1 MIYTVIPLG
10 DLLSKEYNQDKLNTA
25 FRKFSCQREA
35 DLENFLQE
43 KAILYE
49 NTNLGKT
56 YLILDSEELKN
67 KNFII
72 AGYFTIA
79 QKSVDISEI
88 STKKRRKM
96 LGSYPGRDKLK
107 SIPAYLIGQLGRCD
121 SYSSL
126 ELPGNTIL
134 NECYNV
140 ISLASRIVGGNLVV
154 LECREGMFSKVYE
167 KLGFKKHYASLNEEN
182 LDTLYKK
189 VDLRTTGTQ
198 NNEHNIY
205 IIRAFRKLNAFSI

>member
-1 MIYTVIPLG
+1 MIYKVIPLG
-10 DLLSKEYNQDKLNTA
+10 ELLGKEYNQDKLNTA
-25 FRKFSCQREA
+25 FKRFSCQREA

-56 YLILDSEELKN
+56 YLILDSTELEN
-67 KNFII
+67 KNFVI

-88 STKKRRKM
+88 SAKKRRKM

-107 SIPAYLIGQLGRCD
+107 SVPAYLIGQLGRCD

-126 ELPGNTIL
+126 QLPGDTIL

-140 ISLASRIVGGNLVV
+140 ISLASMIVGGNLIV
-154 LECREGMFSKVYE
+154 LECRDGMFSKVYE
-167 KLGFKKHYASLNEEN
+167 RLGFKKLYDSLNDEK

-189 VDLRTTGTQ
+189 DDFEDYWNYKQ
-198 NNEHNIY
+198 
-205 IIRAFRKLNAFSI
+205 

>member
-96 LGSYPGRDKLK
+96 LGAYPGRDKLK

-167 KLGFKKHYASLNEEN
+167 KLGFKKLYASLNEEN

-189 VDLRTTGTQ
+189 VDFEDYWNSKQ
-198 NNEHNIY
+198 
-205 IIRAFRKLNAFSI
+205 

>member
-10 DLLSKEYNQDKLNTA
+10 ELLSKEYNQDKLNTA
-25 FRKFSCQREA
+25 FKKFSCQREV

-72 AGYFTIA
+72 SGYFTIA

-88 STKKRRKM
+88 PTKKRRKM
-96 LGSYPGRDKLK
+96 LGSYPGRDKLRA
-107 SIPAYLIGQLGRCD
+107 IPAYLIGQLGRSD
-121 SYSSL
+121 SYSSW

-167 KLGFKKHYASLNEEN
+167 KLGFKKLYTSLNEDN

-189 VDLRTTGTQ
+189 VNFED
-198 NNEHNIY
+198 Y
-205 IIRAFRKLNAFSI
+205 WNAKQ

>member
-1 MIYTVIPLG
+1 MIYKVIPLG
-10 DLLSKEYNQDKLNTA
+10 ELLGKEYNQDKLNTA
-25 FRKFSCQREA
+25 FKRFSCQREA

-56 YLILDSEELKN
+56 YLILDSTELEN
-67 KNFII
+67 KNFVI

-88 STKKRRKM
+88 SAKKRRKM

-107 SIPAYLIGQLGRCD
+107 SVPAYLIGQLGRCD

-126 ELPGNTIL
+126 QLPGDTIL

-140 ISLASRIVGGNLVV
+140 ISLASMIVGGNLIV
-154 LECREGMFSKVYE
+154 LECRDGMFSKVYE
-167 KLGFKKHYASLNEEN
+167 RLGFKKLYDSLNDEK

-189 VDLRTTGTQ
+189 VDFEDYWNYKQ
-198 NNEHNIY
+198 
-205 IIRAFRKLNAFSI
+205 

>member
-1 MIYTVIPLG
+1 MTEMIYKVIPLG
-10 DLLSKEYNQDKLNTA
+10 ELLGKEYNQDKLNTA
-25 FRKFSCQREA
+25 FKRFSCQREA

-56 YLILDSEELKN
+56 YLILDSTELEN
-67 KNFII
+67 KNFVI

-88 STKKRRKM
+88 SAKKRRKM

-107 SIPAYLIGQLGRCD
+107 SVPAYLIGQLGRCD

-126 ELPGNTIL
+126 QLPGDTIL

-140 ISLASRIVGGNLVV
+140 ISLASMIVGGNLIV
-154 LECREGMFSKVYE
+154 LECRDGMFSKVYE
-167 KLGFKKHYASLNEEN
+167 RLGFKKLYDSLNDEK

-189 VDLRTTGTQ
+189 VEFEDYWNYKQ
-198 NNEHNIY
+198 
-205 IIRAFRKLNAFSI
+205 

>member
-1 MIYTVIPLG
+1 MTEMIYKVIPLG
-10 DLLSKEYNQDKLNTA
+10 ELLGKEYNQDKLNTA
-25 FRKFSCQREA
+25 FKRFSCQREA

-56 YLILDSEELKN
+56 YLILDSTELEN
-67 KNFII
+67 KNFVI

-88 STKKRRKM
+88 SAKKRRKM

-107 SIPAYLIGQLGRCD
+107 SVPAYLIGQLGRCD

-126 ELPGNTIL
+126 QLPGDTIL

-140 ISLASRIVGGNLVV
+140 ISLASMIVGGNLIV
-154 LECREGMFSKVYE
+154 LECRDGMFSKVYE
-167 KLGFKKHYASLNEEN
+167 RLGFKKLYDSLNDEK

-189 VDLRTTGTQ
+189 VDFEDYWNYKQ
-198 NNEHNIY
+198 
-205 IIRAFRKLNAFSI
+205 

>member
-1 MIYTVIPLG
+1 MTEMIYKVIPLG
-10 DLLSKEYNQDKLNTA
+10 ELLGKEYNQDKLNTA
-25 FRKFSCQREA
+25 FKRFSCQREA

-56 YLILDSEELKN
+56 YLILDSTELEN
-67 KNFII
+67 KNFVI

-88 STKKRRKM
+88 SAKKRRKM

-107 SIPAYLIGQLGRCD
+107 SVPAYLIGQLGRCD

-126 ELPGNTIL
+126 QLPGDTIL

-140 ISLASRIVGGNLVV
+140 ISLASMIVCGNLIV
-154 LECREGMFSKVYE
+154 LECRDGMFSKVYE
-167 KLGFKKHYASLNEEN
+167 RLGFKKLYDSLNDEK

-189 VDLRTTGTQ
+189 VDFEDYWNYKQ
-198 NNEHNIY
+198 
-205 IIRAFRKLNAFSI
+205 

>member
-1 MIYTVIPLG
+1 MTEMIYKVIPLG
-10 DLLSKEYNQDKLNTA
+10 ELLGKEYNQDKLNTA
-25 FRKFSCQREA
+25 FKRFSCQREA

-56 YLILDSEELKN
+56 YLILDPTELEN
-67 KNFII
+67 KNFVI

-88 STKKRRKM
+88 SAKKRRKM

-107 SIPAYLIGQLGRCD
+107 SVPAYLIGQLGRCD

-126 ELPGNTIL
+126 QLPGDTIL

-140 ISLASRIVGGNLVV
+140 ISLASMIVGGNLIV
-154 LECREGMFSKVYE
+154 LECRDGMFSKVYE
-167 KLGFKKHYASLNEEN
+167 RLGFKKLYDSLNDEK

-189 VDLRTTGTQ
+189 VDFEDYWNYKQ
-198 NNEHNIY
+198 
-205 IIRAFRKLNAFSI
+205 